1 MKLFM
6 TGITGRIGS
15 ALARELLGRD
25 VEVHGL
31 VMPGDPLLDRARQM
45 GAQIHV
51 GSLSDEDVIAQ
62 AVRGADAVV
71 HLAALISYLP
81 QDNEVLYE
89 TNVHGT
95 YNVLEAAVA
104 HADQPAHIVFASTDA
119 TYPTSDPR
127 YRPVDETHPQQP
139 TSLYGLTK
147 VMGEEMTR
155 FFGTK
160 PGFSYTITR
169 FSHTQAAHEVIDPHG
184 TFSHRIFYLNGRLR
198 YLKQQGS
205 PSPQVRETIA
215 ILEELAADDEPLLL
229 PRDSE
234 GHTQVSE
241 VTDARDIAQG
251 LRLVLERPEARNEV
265 FNLGPAAPY
274 SMAEAIPYMARAT
287 GRRYVEA
294 ALPIPM
300 PFVQTSNFKARMLLG
315 YKPKYTLY
323 EMIDEAVA
331 ASEATAQG
339 QSANESDNHTR
350 RPDLS

>member
-6 TGITGRIGS
+6 TGITGRMGS
-15 ALARELLGRD
+15 ALARELLERN

-31 VMPGDPLLDRARQM
+31 VMPEDPLLDSARQT
-45 GAQIHV
+45 GALIHE
-51 GSLSDEDVIAQ
+51 GSLRDTEVIAQ
-62 AVRGADAVV
+62 AVRGADAIV

-81 QDNEVLYE
+81 QDEERLWE
-89 TNVHGT
+89 TNVRGT

-104 HADQPAHIVFASTDA
+104 HAARPAHIVFASTDA

-127 YRPVDETHPQQP
+127 YRPVDELHPQHP

-147 VMGEEMTR
+147 VMGEDMTR

-160 PGFSYTITR
+160 PGLSYTITR
-169 FSHTQAAHEVIDPHG
+169 FSHTQAAHEVIDPQG
-184 TFSHRIFYLNGRLR
+184 AFSHRIFFLNGRLR
-198 YLKQQGS
+198 YLKQQAS
-205 PSPQVRETIA
+205 ASPQIRETIA

-229 PRDSE
+229 LRDRE
-234 GHTQVSE
+234 GRTQVSE

-251 LRLVLERPEARNEV
+251 LRLVLERPEARNQV

-294 ALPIPM
+294 TLPIQM
-300 PFVQTSNFKARMLLG
+300 RFVQTSNVKARMLLG
-315 YKPKYTLY
+315 YKPKYTLFD
-323 EMIDEAVA
+323 MIDQAVA
-331 ASEATAQG
+331 ASQATA
-339 QSANESDNHTR
+339 
-350 RPDLS
+350 